1 MGSSVGVVSVGAG
14 VGNSVITFN
23 FLLREERGFEGIPC
37 SCYSREFMPF
47 LHSEGEPLG
56 LCDGTGRCG
65 EGLPFGVGLVGLV
78 FHEEAVLDAAEVG
91 LEVYGAVIWGP

>member
-1 MGSSVGVVSVGAG
+1 MGSSVGVVSIRAG
-14 VGNSVITFN
+14 GGNSVITFT

-56 LCDGTGRCG
+56 LCDGTGR
-65 EGLPFGVGLVGLV
+65 
-78 FHEEAVLDAAEVG
+78 
-91 LEVYGAVIWGP
+91 